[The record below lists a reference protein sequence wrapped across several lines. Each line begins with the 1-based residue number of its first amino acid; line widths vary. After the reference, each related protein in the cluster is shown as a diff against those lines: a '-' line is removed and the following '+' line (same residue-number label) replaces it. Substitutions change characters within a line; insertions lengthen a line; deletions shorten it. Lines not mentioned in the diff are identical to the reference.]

1 MHDLTN
7 TQKLER
13 AKRLLKTE
21 GRADKQTRLK
31 DEIKV
36 RKALDKKLDKKNEDK

>member
-13 AKRLLKTE
+13 TIRLLKTE
-21 GRADKQTRLK
+21 RRADKQTRLK

-36 RKALDKKLDKKNEDK
+36 RKVLDKKTEDK

>member
-13 AKRLLKTE
+13 AVRLLKNE
-21 GRADKQTRLK
+21 RRADKQTRLK

-36 RKALDKKLDKKNEDK
+36 RKELDKKTEDK

>member
-13 AKRLLKTE
+13 AVRLLKNE
-21 GRADKQTRLK
+21 RRADKQTRLK

-36 RKALDKKLDKKNEDK
+36 RKVLDKKTEDK

>member
-13 AKRLLKTE
+13 TIRLLKTE
-21 GRADKQTRLK
+21 RRADKQTRLK

-36 RKALDKKLDKKNEDK
+36 RKELDKKTEDK